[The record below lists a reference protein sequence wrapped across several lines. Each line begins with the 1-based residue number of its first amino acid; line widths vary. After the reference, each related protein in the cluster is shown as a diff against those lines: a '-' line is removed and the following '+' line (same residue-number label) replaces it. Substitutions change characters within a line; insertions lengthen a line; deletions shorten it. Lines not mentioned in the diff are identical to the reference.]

1 MKLIDY
7 IVSKTSSVLTLLR
20 FKSNVKS
27 SKVELKKETNH
38 KRLKRSKIQRVT
50 DLHGKYR
57 PNNKKQGV
65 SIYSPITANII
76 ANSK

>member
-7 IVSKTSSVLTLLR
+7 IASKLGSILRIER

-27 SKVELKKETNH
+27 SKVELKKETNR
-38 KRLKRSKIQRVT
+38 KRLKRSKIQRIT
-50 DLHGKYR
+50 DLHGK
-57 PNNKKQGV
+57 KGI
-65 SIYSPITANII
+65 SIYCPQTANIL